1 MRGLASE
8 GFPRTI
14 AILGIIPC
22 ANAARSEFPANMETD
37 FRLRSGRRHA
47 ALRLVALALAWAA
60 LPRRGR
66 AQSTAQEQ
74 QPDLDREVAKRLPG
88 ITARPGRVTIEV
100 PEVADNGNTV
110 PCTISVDSP
119 MTEADHVR
127 AIYVWAARNPRP
139 FVIEARFGP
148 YNPRARLQTRLRLG
162 DSERLLAIAELSDGT
177 YWAGVA
183 DIQVQVS
190 ACEDGSG

>member
-1 MRGLASE
+1 MEPHLR
-8 GFPRTI
+8 
-14 AILGIIPC
+14 LG
-22 ANAARSEFPANMETD
+22 
-37 FRLRSGRRHA
+37 SGRRA
-47 ALRLVALALAWAA
+47 ALRLAVLALAWVA
-60 LPRRGR
+60 LPRRSR

-100 PEVADNGNTV
+100 PDVADNGNTV

-127 AIYVWAARNPRP
+127 TVYVWAARNPRP

-162 DSERLLAIAELSDGT
+162 DSERLLAIAEFSDGT
-177 YWAGVA
+177 YWSGVA
-183 DIQVQVS
+183 DVQVQVS